1 MTGAQKTGTLLAT
14 VLAILTLVM
23 GSQSLPFLQWLFG
36 ELEEVVRLP
45 LFAPLSIAVVVGACA
60 PAWLPYALPESW
72 PAHRTKRVTR
82 LLGFLIAFAMIV
94 VNYPS
99 PVGIQYGL
107 FAGTGSYVLWTVVSG
122 FIYNNLPKTKPA
134 SLDENPDADGR

>member
-1 MTGAQKTGTLLAT
+1 MTTTQKTGTLLAT

-36 ELEEVVRLP
+36 EMKTVMSLP
-45 LFAPLSIAVVVGACA
+45 LFAPLCIAVGVGAGA
-60 PAWLPYALPESW
+60 PAWLPYALPSSW

-82 LLGFLIAFAMIV
+82 LLGFLIAFGMMV
-94 VNYPS
+94 VNYPNA
-99 PVGIQYGL
+99 VGVQYGL

-134 SLDENPDADGR
+134 SMDDSAGDD